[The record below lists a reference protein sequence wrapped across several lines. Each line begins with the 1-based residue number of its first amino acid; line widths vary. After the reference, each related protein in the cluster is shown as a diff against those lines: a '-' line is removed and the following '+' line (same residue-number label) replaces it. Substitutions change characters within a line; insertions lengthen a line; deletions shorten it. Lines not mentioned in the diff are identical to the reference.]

1 LLAGQY
7 KKYFITELDNK
18 KFKVSKLTLPAKAQW
33 EALIKHPIKDCDDN
47 LTTLEDCFDKPE
59 QVEIDNPGMF
69 NFWQSLSQESGLEID
84 YLQTHLFK
92 RNDKGE
98 LSKKLGVIP
107 TGVFNQKIKTEAK
120 LKILE
125 NNARLKKSFG
135 VDFKVT
141 KDSIPQSSFC

>member
-1 LLAGQY
+1 M
-7 KKYFITELDNK
+7 
-18 KFKVSKLTLPAKAQW
+18 PAKAQW

-47 LTTLEDCFDKPE
+47 LITLEDCFDKSKPKPE

-98 LSKKLGVIP
+98 LYKKLSIIP
-107 TGVFNQKIKTEAK
+107 TGVFNKKLRQKQ
-120 LKILE
+120 
-125 NNARLKKSFG
+125 N
-135 VDFKVT
+135 
-141 KDSIPQSSFC
+141 

>member
-1 LLAGQY
+1 MRLIA
-7 KKYFITELDNK
+7 ELDNK

-47 LTTLEDCFDKPE
+47 LITLEDCFDKSKPKPE

-92 RNDKGE
+92 RIRQTAIE
-98 LSKKLGVIP
+98 IIKKQTIY
-107 TGVFNQKIKTEAK
+107 FQ
-120 LKILE
+120 
-125 NNARLKKSFG
+125 SFRN
-135 VDFKVT
+135 
-141 KDSIPQSSFC
+141 